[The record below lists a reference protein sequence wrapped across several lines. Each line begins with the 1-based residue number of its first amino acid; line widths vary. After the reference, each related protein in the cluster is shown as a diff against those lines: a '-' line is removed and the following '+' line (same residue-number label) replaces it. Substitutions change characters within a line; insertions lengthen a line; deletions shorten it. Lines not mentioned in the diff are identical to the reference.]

1 MRGLVIASALFSVL
15 LFIVSGALA
24 RASHPAV
31 AVVRPSRHTDVVRLA
46 DRARPAAQAI
56 RRAKPAP

>member
-24 RASHPAV
+24 RASHPAL
-31 AVVRPSRHTDVVRLA
+31 AVVRPSRHTDTVRPA
-46 DRARPAAQAI
+46 DRGRPITRNI
-56 RRAKPAP
+56 RLQKPAP